1 MKKRDIEWAIY
12 NEKNKNKKKKE
23 RKKWKPKQKQKATGQ
38 WKWRKTKKQKEK
50 KKGRETWTLLNTAYR
65 EKKERTDIFSKI
77 DSTSL
82 HRLKKRRKENWTFLN
97 CDCNIVLT
105 CCKVK
110 LFEFVWVKGDIRIFF
125 SCSYYEIWRK
135 PLTEDFRL
143 GLLIFVIILI
153 LKFLF

>member
-1 MKKRDIEWAIY
+1 MSNLLWKKKREKKR
-12 NEKNKNKKKKE
+12 NENQNKKLQDNENGEKQKKRKKKE
-23 RKKWKPKQKQKATGQ
+23 
-38 WKWRKTKKQKEK
+38 
-50 KKGRETWTLLNTAYR
+50 RETWTLLNTAYR
-65 EKKERTDIFSKI
+65 EKKKERTDIFSKI

-110 LFEFVWVKGDIRIFF
+110 IFDLFEFKGDIRIFF

-135 PLTEDFRL
+135 PLTEDFIV

-153 LKFLF
+153 LNFFLEFGVFEE

>member
-1 MKKRDIEWAIY
+1 MRLEKKKGTL
-12 NEKNKNKKKKE
+12 NEQFIMKKKKE
-23 RKKWKPKQKQKATGQ
+23 KRNENQNKKKSYRTVKME
-38 WKWRKTKKQKEK
+38 QKEK
-50 KKGRETWTLLNTAYR
+50 KRGEETWTLLNTAYR
-65 EKKERTDIFSKI
+65 RKKKKKERTDIFSRI
-77 DSTSL
+77 DSTSV

-110 LFEFVWVKGDIRIFF
+110 ISEFVWGDIRNFFF

-135 PLTEDFRL
+135 PLTGDLIL

-153 LKFLF
+153 LKIFF